1 METAMTIHQK
11 IASTIVALA
20 MMAFILYL
28 VRKRHLREEFSL
40 IWLLCGL
47 AMVGV
52 VWFYPVLVFF
62 THLLGAVLPTT
73 TMFIFA
79 FIFVLLLCLHFSISL
94 SRLRTQMKD
103 LTQKLA
109 LMEARWDEDLAS
121 KDTDSE
127 EPK

>member
-1 METAMTIHQK
+1 MDTAMTIHQK

-20 MMAFILYL
+20 MMAIILYL

-40 IWLLCGL
+40 IWLFCGL

-52 VWFYPVLVFF
+52 VWFYPALVFV
-62 THLLGAVLPTT
+62 THLIGAVLPTT

-79 FIFVLLLCLHFSISL
+79 FIFLLLLCLHFSISL

-103 LTQKLA
+103 LTQKLS
-109 LMEARWDEDLAS
+109 LMEARWEEA
-121 KDTDSE
+121 KDDKTAALTDQE
-127 EPK
+127 

>member
-1 METAMTIHQK
+1 METAMTTHQK
-11 IASTIVALA
+11 IASTIVALG
-20 MMAFILYL
+20 MMAVILYL

-40 IWLLCGL
+40 IWLFCAL

-52 VWFYPVLVFF
+52 VWFYPALVFV
-62 THLLGAVLPTT
+62 THLIGAVLPTT

-109 LMEARWDEDLAS
+109 LMEARWEEEKAGKGTDL
-121 KDTDSE
+121 E
-127 EPK
+127 ENK

>member
-1 METAMTIHQK
+1 MTVHQK
-11 IASTIVALA
+11 IASTIVALG
-20 MMAFILYL
+20 MMALILYL

-103 LTQKLA
+103 LTQKLS
-109 LMEARWDEDLAS
+109 LMEARREEREAL
-121 KDTDSE
+121 KPPDSE
-127 EPK
+127 DQQ